1 MNSWPFPPNTQ
12 EVQLDEKWSFV
23 GKKEKN
29 CDPTAEADWFCGD
42 QWDYVAFDPDSRL
55 VLEVLVGKRLDTNA
69 EELLQG
75 VKGRLGKEPPELVS
89 SDGYAPSEASIL

>member
-23 GKKEKN
+23 GKKGKN
-29 CDPTAEADWFCGD
+29 CDPSEEADWFCGD
-42 QWDYVAFDPDSRL
+42 QWDHVAFDPDSRL
-55 VLEVLVGKRLDTNA
+55 VLEVLVGKRLETNA

-75 VKGRLGKEPPELVS
+75 VKKRLRGQPPELIS
-89 SDGYAPSEASIL
+89 SDGYAAYEGAI